1 MALDWSARA
10 EAQGEPRT
18 FVSLR
23 KNDGQRRCNEGWTG
37 NRLTRRK
44 IANNDRVIP
53 TSPYY
58 RSPRGDRLN

>member
-1 MALDWSARA
+1 MASNWSARA

-23 KNDGQRRCNEGWTG
+23 KNDVQRRCNEGWTSN

-44 IANNDRVIP
+44 IANNDRVIA

-58 RSPRGDRLN
+58 RSPRGDRL